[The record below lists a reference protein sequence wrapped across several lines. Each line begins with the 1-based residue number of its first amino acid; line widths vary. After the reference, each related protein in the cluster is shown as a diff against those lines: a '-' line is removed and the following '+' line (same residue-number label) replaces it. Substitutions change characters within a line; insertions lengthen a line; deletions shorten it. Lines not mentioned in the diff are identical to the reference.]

1 MTTQTHLPP
10 ILDCWAVVDLGG
22 EMCLT
27 GELSPSYLQA
37 CTAPV
42 VSAERIDDFIVVRTA
57 NDESYSLGDPS
68 KLFLARYPTGAQ
80 RIYNLVGKETT

>member
-1 MTTQTHLPP
+1 
-10 ILDCWAVVDLGG
+10 
-22 EMCLT
+22 MCLT

-42 VSAERIDDFIVVRTA
+42 VSVSRQDDHLVVITA
-57 NDESYSLGDPS
+57 NAECYSLGDPS

-80 RIYNLVGKETT
+80 RIYNLVGKELT